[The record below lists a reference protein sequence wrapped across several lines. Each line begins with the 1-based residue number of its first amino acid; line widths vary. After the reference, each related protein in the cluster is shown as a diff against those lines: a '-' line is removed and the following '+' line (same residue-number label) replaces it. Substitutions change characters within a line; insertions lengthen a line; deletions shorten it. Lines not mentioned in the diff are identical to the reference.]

1 MKSNIFA
8 IYKGK
13 EYQAG
18 IRADGSVILRS
29 DDESD
34 IINGF
39 IKNNRANKGVK
50 CYKYVLKSEINEIYR
65 KITKAEYCGYEFS
78 VTDER
83 DNMLLIC
90 AMTGNY
96 QDWLQLGM
104 EIVDKGIY
112 QKWVEKKD
120 VIIKIN
126 KESI

>member
-13 EYQAG
+13 EYPAG
-18 IRADGSVILRS
+18 IRTDGSVILRS

-39 IKNNRANKGVK
+39 KKNNGANKAVK
-50 CYKYVLKSEINEIYR
+50 CYKYVLKSEIDEMYR

-78 VTDER
+78 VIDES
-83 DNMLLIC
+83 DNKLLIC

-96 QDWLQLGM
+96 QEWLQLGM
-104 EIVDKGIY
+104 ESVDKGIY

-120 VIIKIN
+120 LIIKIN
-126 KESI
+126 QEAI